1 MKEIIEINGNVIS
14 VKEFDKYK
22 AYEVF
27 NKGKTYILNIS
38 DKVIDDTVGIPIG
51 SEIILKYESPILYK
65 LKTIVSDKFDNYF
78 INNLMKQ
85 KKKLL
90 NNQNKLFK
98 NLNKELVTSS
108 SYPVYNIGFNL
119 EDAA

>member
-14 VKEFDKYK
+14 VKEFEKYK
-22 AYEVF
+22 SYEVF

-38 DKVIDDTVGIPIG
+38 DKVIDDAVAIPIS
-51 SEIILKYESPILYK
+51 SEIRLKYESPILYK

-119 EDAA
+119 EDAT